1 MQEDIRS
8 AFQRY
13 LEIRHAESSTMQKG
27 VFVMSVAAD
36 ELDMHPQTLRKY
48 ERVGLVMPSRRPGMP
63 RSRRMYSREDIARLR
78 LIKHLVENLGLNLA
92 GVQMAMELLN
102 KIIQMRE
109 HMTHLEGQPLRQA
122 LNESLDEM
130 LQILRADVSLPQ

>member
-1 MQEDIRS
+1 MQEDIRTV
-8 AFQRY
+8 FQRY
-13 LEIRHAESSTMQKG
+13 LEIRHAGSGTMQKG

-48 ERVGLVMPSRRPGMP
+48 EREGLVMPSRRAGMP

-92 GVQMAMELLN
+92 GVRMAMELLN
-102 KIIQMRE
+102 KIIQMRAQ
-109 HMTHLEGQPLRQA
+109 MTQLEGQPLREA

-130 LQILRADVSLPQ
+130 FKILAG

>member
-1 MQEDIRS
+1 MQEDIRTV
-8 AFQRY
+8 FQRY
-13 LEIRHAESSTMQKG
+13 LEIRHAGSSTMRKG

-36 ELDMHPQTLRKY
+36 ELKMDPQTLRKY
-48 ERVGLVMPSRRPGMP
+48 ERVGLVMPSRRRDMP

-78 LIKHLVENLGLNLA
+78 LIKHLVKNLGLNLA

-109 HMTHLEGQPLRQA
+109 QMTQMEGQPLREA

-130 LQILRADVSLPQ
+130 LQILAG